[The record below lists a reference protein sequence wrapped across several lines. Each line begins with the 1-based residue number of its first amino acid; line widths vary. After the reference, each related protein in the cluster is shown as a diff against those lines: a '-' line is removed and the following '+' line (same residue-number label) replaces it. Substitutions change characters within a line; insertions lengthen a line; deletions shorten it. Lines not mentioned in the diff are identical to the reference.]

1 MFKSARL
8 LSATSTVGLPLSKHC
23 LSGSLLRAWARFC
36 LVLSFSRFCFQER
49 LDSRPWFAL
58 CIPLRVR
65 VAGWLQTW
73 ARSGLLFLSKDSGS
87 GDDSSP
93 GLDLLPAF
101 HLKVCVCWLA
111 GDLGKVLS
119 GVFLFKTML
128 WLDDWTLGLGLF
140 TAFLKVRRRNGWRLG
155 QGLARYFL
163 SHTLVRVNDLKLGLG
178 LLTAFLLVAC

>member
-1 MFKSARL
+1 MGKVL
-8 LSATSTVGLPLSKHC
+8 LSTFL
-23 LSGSLLRAWARFC
+23 
-36 LVLSFSRFCFQER
+36 SRFCFQER

-58 CIPLRVR
+58 RIPLRVR

-73 ARSGLLFLSKDSGS
+73 ARSGLLLLSKDSGS
-87 GDDSSP
+87 GDDSSL
-93 GLDLLPAF
+93 GLAFLPAF
-101 HLKVCVCWLA
+101 HLKVGGCWLA

-119 GVFLFKTML
+119 VVFLFKTPYGWMTGH
-128 WLDDWTLGLGLF
+128 WALGLF

-163 SHTLVRVNDLKLGLG
+163 SHTLVRVNDLKLGHG